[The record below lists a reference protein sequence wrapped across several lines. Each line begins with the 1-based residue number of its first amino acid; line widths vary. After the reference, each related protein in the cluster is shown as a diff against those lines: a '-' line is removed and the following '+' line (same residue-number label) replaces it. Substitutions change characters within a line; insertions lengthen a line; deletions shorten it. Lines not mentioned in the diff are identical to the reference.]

1 MSNSTDG
8 APVLHEELHYLG
20 IGRHRGSLASRIAA
34 VAAISVIL
42 AGGIAV
48 AVAIPLVQSEAQVQA
63 RDELARQADVLSDV
77 LGDST
82 SGPSRDGDPHGAQVG
97 HHVVVIPI
105 NAASTPIGP
114 VLDSDIATIL
124 NGDGFSA
131 VRDIGGGSFFL
142 EGRSIST
149 GRGFIMVERDTVAQ
163 GPINTLLMRMA
174 AALAIGLV
182 IALAVAL
189 YVARR
194 TAKPLREAAEAAQQL
209 ASGDR
214 DVDVVVRGAAEVAAI
229 GSALNRLADNLA
241 TSEDRQREFLMSVS
255 HELRTPMTSIKG
267 YAEALSDGVI
277 EGSDVESTGALLVG
291 ETSRLDR
298 LISDLLDLARAGA
311 VDFRLSPI
319 DIDLAQIASAASE
332 AWRIRCERE
341 GMTFES
347 DITDTTADSY
357 VDPTRVRQIIDNL
370 IENAVRVTPAG
381 GTIKLSVFSGGGFNS
396 IIIDDN
402 GPGLSD
408 DDLAVAF
415 QPAVLHSRYRG
426 LRSVGTGLGLALVG
440 RLAERMG
447 GAATAGH
454 SPLGGAQFVVEFP
467 AANAEELHD

>member
-20 IGRHRGSLASRIAA
+20 IGRHRGTLATRIAA

-42 AGGIAV
+42 AGGIAL
-48 AVAIPLVQSEAQVQA
+48 AVAIPLVQNEAQVQA
-63 RDELARQADVLSDV
+63 REELARQADVLVDV
-77 LGDST
+77 LRDNGQN
-82 SGPSRDGDPHGAQVG
+82 PSRPGDRGAQIG
-97 HHVVVIPI
+97 HHVVVIPV
-105 NAASTPIGP
+105 NSASTPIGP
-114 VLDSDIATIL
+114 ISESDIRTIL
-124 NGDGFSA
+124 NGDGLSA
-131 VRDIGGGSFFL
+131 VREIGGGSFFL
-142 EGRSIST
+142 EGRWISD
-149 GRGFIMVERDTVAQ
+149 GRGFIMVERDTIAK
-163 GPINTLLMRMA
+163 GPINTLLIRMA
-174 AALAIGLV
+174 VALGIGLL
-182 IALAVAL
+182 IAIAVAL
-189 YVARR
+189 YVAQR

-214 DVDVVVRGAAEVAAI
+214 DVDVTVGGAAEVAAI

-267 YAEALSDGVI
+267 YAEALADGVI
-277 EGSDVESTGALLVG
+277 ERSEVESTGALLVG
-291 ETSRLDR
+291 ETARLDR

-311 VDFRLSPI
+311 VDFRLSPTEVN
-319 DIDLAQIASAASE
+319 LAAIARAASE

-341 GMTFES
+341 GMVFEA
-347 DITDTTADSY
+347 DIEMDQADSY

-381 GTIKLSVFSGGGFNS
+381 GTIKLSVFAGAGFNA
-396 IIIDDN
+396 IVIDDS

-408 DDLAVAF
+408 DDLEVAF

-447 GAATAGH
+447 GSATAGH
-454 SPLGGAQFVVEFP
+454 SQLGGAQFVVEFP
-467 AANAEELHD
+467 AADAEELHD